1 MRFTLFSASYKA
13 LLVIW
18 KVYLLSFYL
27 ISFSLIQWQW
37 RRAWELS
44 LKAGLAAE
52 LEIAQNQIQLANAQA
67 QLPVYQEA
75 SVLASHALALLLAQ
89 APGKLAYLLDQ
100 PSQLPVA
107 VDLVKVDLPSTL
119 LQPRPDI
126 RRAERQLA
134 AANAQ
139 IGVATAAKYSRFN
152 LTAFLGL
159 QNLNLK
165 EFTPIGQS
173 WAANSST
180 TLPLFNWGSIS
191 ANIDSKSA
199 QYEQV
204 LLAYQTTV
212 LTAFKE
218 VEDALVSY
226 QKQQQRKTALQ
237 ASVNASQ
244 LAVTLSKELYGKGL
258 MTYLDVLTAERVL
271 YQNQINLLLSDTQL
285 LTQQVS
291 LYKALGGGILL
302 DTHSKSFDYGKN
314 WWHNHLTF

>member
-1 MRFTLFSASYKA
+1 M
-13 LLVIW
+13 
-18 KVYLLSFYL
+18 
-27 ISFSLIQWQW
+27 
-37 RRAWELS
+37 
-44 LKAGLAAE
+44 
-52 LEIAQNQIQLANAQA
+52 
-67 QLPVYQEA
+67 
-75 SVLASHALALLLAQ
+75 
-89 APGKLAYLLDQ
+89 LDQ

-258 MTYLDVLTAERVL
+258 ITYLDVLTAERVL

-314 WWHNHLTF
+314 